1 MTTER
6 QVLDALNQMQ
16 QKLSG
21 AKLFFSLRPTF
32 ETGALQ
38 SVKVEI
44 SLRRHEIQ
52 RFEEML
58 QASKESD

>member
-6 QVLDALNQMQ
+6 QVVDALNQMQ

-21 AKLFFSLRPTF
+21 AKLFFSLHPHF
-32 ETGALQ
+32 EVGVLQ

-44 SLRRHEIQ
+44 SLRRNEIQ